1 LTLSI
6 QKEEF
11 SMLHCPHCD
20 ALAAAGTQAFNV
32 CTNCASANV
41 AGSSFSLVPALMVVA
56 IVAGAWFVLR
66 RLNRSTGAI
75 ARTA

>member
-20 ALAAAGTQAFNV
+20 ALAGAGTQAFNV
-32 CTNCASANV
+32 CTNCASANIG
-41 AGSSFSLVPALMVVA
+41 GSSFSLVPALLAVA
-56 IVAGAWFVLR
+56 IIGAVWFVFR
-66 RLNRSTGAI
+66 RMNRSTGAI